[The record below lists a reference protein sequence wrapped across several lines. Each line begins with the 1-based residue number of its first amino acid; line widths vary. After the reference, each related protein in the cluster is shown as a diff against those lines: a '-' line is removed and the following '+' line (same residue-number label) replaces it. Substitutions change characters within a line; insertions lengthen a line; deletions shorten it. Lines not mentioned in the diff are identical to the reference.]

1 MLVLA
6 ACSSSASKES
16 KEKDSIGS
24 GGAGHSSVAG
34 RETERT
40 PPVSETARKRATAAY
55 LDMWRDTAQ
64 AAKTSDWKSPRLA
77 RHATGEALK
86 TITRGMYADH
96 RNGLIAK
103 GMPENAP
110 KVTKVTPVA
119 DPTTVV
125 ISDCGDSSHW
135 LKYRKKTGEL
145 ADDKPGGRQSITA
158 EVEKQGDGG
167 WKVTRFAVWEVGSC

>member
-1 MLVLA
+1 M
-6 ACSSSASKES
+6 
-16 KEKDSIGS
+16 
-24 GGAGHSSVAG
+24 AG

-55 LDMWRDTAQ
+55 LDLWRDTAE

-86 TITRGMYADH
+86 AIMRGMYADH

-110 KVTKVTPVA
+110 KVTKPPA
-119 DPTTVV
+119 SRSASCRASAWAAQYSGSAPNSGFMRIRPT
-125 ISDCGDSSHW
+125 
-135 LKYRKKTGEL
+135 
-145 ADDKPGGRQSITA
+145 
-158 EVEKQGDGG
+158 VE
-167 WKVTRFAVWEVGSC
+167 